1 LTFFKGCDSIRYWIF
16 KKGKRMDNKNTF
28 DLTGKIAMVTGGG
41 RGLGRAFCEG
51 LAEFGAEV
59 VCVDSN
65 ETRARETAAL
75 IRKYGHRSQA
85 VKADVS
91 SPGQVDNM
99 VREALA
105 EMGTIDILVNNAGI
119 TAQASKIFE
128 TPLEV
133 WDRVIAV
140 DLTGVFL
147 CMRAVIP
154 VMLKQKRGSIINISS
169 GSAFGGNRPGM
180 VPPCYGAAKAG
191 VVNLTRVGAV
201 EHARDGIRV
210 NCIAPGFFDTGLG
223 ALPDG
228 EQEKRRL
235 GLFQQVIDRDIPMGR
250 QAFPDEIKGMAVFL
264 ASDASSYVTGQVF
277 IPDGGFLAQI

>member
-1 LTFFKGCDSIRYWIF
+1 
-16 KKGKRMDNKNTF
+16 MENKNSF
-28 DLTGKIAMVTGGG
+28 NLTGRVALVTGGG

-51 LAEFGAEV
+51 MAEFGADV
-59 VCVDSN
+59 VCADYD
-65 ETRARETAAL
+65 ETRGQETAEL
-75 IRKYGHRSQA
+75 IRKYGHRAIA

-91 SPGQVDNM
+91 SPNQVESL
-99 VREALA
+99 VRKAID
-105 EMGTIDILVNNAGI
+105 EMGTIDILINNAGI

-169 GSAFGGNRPGM
+169 GSAFGGNRPGI

-223 ALPDG
+223 ALADS
-228 EQEKRRL
+228 EQEKRRIK
-235 GLFQQVIDRDIPMGR
+235 LFQEVIDRDIPLGR
-250 QAFPDEIKGMAVFL
+250 QAQPGEIKGMAVFL